1 MGDFPLTS
9 LGTEGRTEGLV
20 TQAQTWDLFL
30 LLTLLANLL
39 GFSQLHPETECR
51 HPCAT
56 DKAQEDAPLG
66 RSEFL
71 IVLCPSSP
79 QL

>member
-39 GFSQLHPETECR
+39 GFSQIHPGTKR
-51 HPCAT
+51 HHPCAT
-56 DKAQEDAPLG
+56 DRAQEDAPLG

>member
-1 MGDFPLTS
+1 M
-9 LGTEGRTEGLV
+9 

-39 GFSQLHPETECR
+39 GFSQIHPGTEHH

-56 DKAQEDAPLG
+56 DWAQEDAPLG

-71 IVLCPSSP
+71 IVPCPNSL